1 MITLVVL
8 GWIGMALLIITGV
21 VLAAV
26 ALGQMYGTSAMVV
39 VAIVFAVA
47 TLSSAALSWGE

>member
-26 ALGQMYGTSAMVV
+26 AFGQMYCTSAMVV

-47 TLSSAALSWGE
+47 TLFAAALSWGE